1 MRYEEYQGVTKKKSG
16 RARSL
21 NQYRSKQCGYV
32 CVLHTECLSEVCCGR
47 LNGVKVKKK
56 KKEEK
61 LKLVVVQLDGSL
73 IFEILANEHGIGR
86 NAVF

>member
-1 MRYEEYQGVTKKKSG
+1 MRSAHRMFVG
-16 RARSL
+16 SL
-21 NQYRSKQCGYV
+21 LWKIEWGQS
-32 CVLHTECLSEVCCGR
+32 
-47 LNGVKVKKK
+47 KK